1 MRKEVDMTRIIDVAI
16 IASAAVCI
24 SKLDTTSPIRLIGAT
39 VISITVAIMMMQV
52 VMDITDN
59 SDI

>member
-1 MRKEVDMTRIIDVAI
+1 MTKIIDIAI

-24 SKLDTTSPIRLIGAT
+24 SKFDTTSPIRWIGAT
-39 VISITVAIMMMQV
+39 VISITFAIMMMQF
-52 VMDITDN
+52 VMDTTGN

>member
-1 MRKEVDMTRIIDVAI
+1 MTRIIDVAI

-39 VISITVAIMMMQV
+39 VISITVAIMMMQFV
-52 VMDITDN
+52 IDTTEK

>member
-1 MRKEVDMTRIIDVAI
+1 MTRIIDVAI

-24 SKLDTTSPIRLIGAT
+24 ANLNTTSLIRWIGAT
-39 VISITVAIMMMQV
+39 VISITFAIMMMQF
-52 VMDITDN
+52 VMDTTDN